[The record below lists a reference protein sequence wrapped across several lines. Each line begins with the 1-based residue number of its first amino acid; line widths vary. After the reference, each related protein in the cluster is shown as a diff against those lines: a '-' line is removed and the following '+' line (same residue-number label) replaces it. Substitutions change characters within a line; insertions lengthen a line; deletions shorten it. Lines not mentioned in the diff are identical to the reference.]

1 MEIVCRH
8 STVNPRLI
16 DGDGR
21 TATGGQSDNSTLRPR
36 RQDDDCAQHNGQPGQ
51 RPDREPGPPTEADTS
66 RPL

>member
-36 RQDDDCAQHNGQPGQ
+36 RQDDDCAQHKRSA
-51 RPDREPGPPTEADTS
+51 RPAARSGTGPANWSRHVAPT
-66 RPL
+66 